1 MKSPNTFVTE
11 LMRAPIMGV
20 DARSQVRATLA
31 HSDNNEVHFF
41 GVLRHGR
48 VVGQACV
55 CDLRD
60 ASPDSP
66 MSAVMQPLII
76 TLSPDTSAQESLV
89 LLQEGMD
96 WTIVMEGAKLVGV
109 VTWHDVRQVMAASC
123 GEHDEYRCTACA
135 ADHRLRVARNGL
147 ILCPD
152 CGDRAVADDWYD
164 LGAAG

>member
-76 TLSPDTSAQESLV
+76 TLSPERFTVRVSPSTVFSFLPSARSEASSLPA
-89 LLQEGMD
+89 
-96 WTIVMEGAKLVGV
+96 T
-109 VTWHDVRQVMAASC
+109 T
-123 GEHDEYRCTACA
+123 
-135 ADHRLRVARNGL
+135 
-147 ILCPD
+147 
-152 CGDRAVADDWYD
+152 
-164 LGAAG
+164 